1 MSCQKFL
8 QQDKMKKKKK
18 RLLMAQFFSKKKHVQ
33 NNKLVNSNLLKI
45 NSEDTPTLKVAAAS
59 AATS

>member
-1 MSCQKFL
+1 
-8 QQDKMKKKKK
+8 
-18 RLLMAQFFSKKKHVQ
+18 MAQFFSKKKHVQ